1 MVTGASG
8 FIGKYLVAELLSA
21 GWRVVAGVHDEHGA
35 ESLASW
41 CSGAKVVVCGM
52 DDWGPLAEAATGEA
66 PEVFFHLAWG
76 GYATCGSK
84 GTDAQLASVAGSI
97 AALRCAYFT
106 GCDRF
111 VGAGSIHEIEGL
123 VDLGREA
130 PSGTPM
136 NKYKA
141 AKLSAHH
148 LCKAEATELGIDFL
162 WPKITNA
169 YGPGEVS
176 SRLVNTM
183 IRKLLTGESPDLTDG
198 WQPYTFVYATDV
210 ARALRLIAERGRPF
224 ADYVI
229 GAEEVAPLRIWL
241 ERAGVVV
248 APDVELGF
256 GRMARGV
263 RLEQTELYTES
274 LFSDTG
280 FRTEVSFE
288 EGIRRTAEWMRGSM
302 TEVKT

>member
-1 MVTGASG
+1 MTGASG
-8 FIGKYLVAELLSA
+8 FIGKYLVAELLDA
-21 GWRVVAGVHDEHGA
+21 GWRVVAGVHNERGA
-35 ESLASW
+35 KSLASW
-41 CSGAKVVVCGM
+41 CSGAKVVVCSM
-52 DDWGPLAEAATGEA
+52 DDWRLLAEMAAEES

-76 GYATCGSK
+76 GYAARGPE
-84 GTDAQLASVAGSI
+84 GTDTQLASVVGSV
-97 AALRCAYFT
+97 AALRCAHAV
-106 GCDRF
+106 GCSRF

-123 VDLGREA
+123 VDLGRET

-141 AKLSAHH
+141 AKLAAHH
-148 LCKAEATELGIDFL
+148 LCKVEASELDIDFL

-198 WQPYTFVYATDV
+198 RQPYTFVYATDV
-210 ARALRLIAERGRPF
+210 VRALRLIAERGRPF

-229 GAEEVAPLRIWL
+229 GAEEVAPLRTWL
-241 ERAGVVV
+241 ERVGAVV

-256 GRMARGV
+256 GRMAGGV
-263 RLEQTELYTES
+263 CLAQTELYTES

-288 EGIRRTAEWMRGSM
+288 EGIRRTAEWMRESI
-302 TEVKT
+302 VKEA